1 MRKLKK
7 IPIAKIP
14 IQSMAIVLGLILM
27 VTFFS
32 IASSN
37 FLTPSNIN
45 NILLATMING
55 VLSVGALYVV
65 VTGGIDVS
73 IGTSMTFV
81 SVMLGVFM
89 NWWGMPAWMG
99 IICGILTG
107 AAVGLINGIMVTKM
121 KITPF
126 IATLGMQMATAG
138 LAIVITDGTPIYF
151 TQIQGYQNIALG
163 SPFAAWFADL
173 GIADYAINTGVIIM
187 VILILARPQ
196 TTDNWQNT
204 EIEGI
209 DIMLAVDVSTS
220 MLAEDLKPNRLEAAK
235 QVASEFINGRPN
247 DNIGL
252 TIFAGES
259 FTQCPLTVDH
269 GVLLNLFNSIKGD
282 IAQRGLI
289 EDGTA
294 IGMGIANA
302 VTRLKD
308 SKAKSKVIILLTD
321 GSNNRGDI
329 SPLTA
334 AEIAKQFGIRIYTI
348 GVGTNGTA
356 PYPMQTYAG
365 TQYVNVP
372 VEIDEKTLTE
382 IAGTTNGNYFRAT
395 SNSKLKEVYQEIDK
409 LEKTK
414 LNVKEFSK
422 REEEYQVFAWIAF
435 FCILLELLL
444 RNSVLKKI
452 P

>member
-1 MRKLKK
+1 MIFANIEYLFLLVLLIPYIVWYVMKRKKTEPTLQVSTTRMYMKAPKSWK
-7 IPIAKIP
+7 IYLLHAPF
-14 IQSMAIVLGLILM
+14 VLRT
-27 VTFFS
+27 V
-32 IASSN
+32 A
-37 FLTPSNIN
+37 
-45 NILLATMING
+45 
-55 VLSVGALYVV
+55 
-65 VTGGIDVS
+65 
-73 IGTSMTFV
+73 
-81 SVMLGVFM
+81 
-89 NWWGMPAWMG
+89 
-99 IICGILTG
+99 
-107 AAVGLINGIMVTKM
+107 
-121 KITPF
+121 
-126 IATLGMQMATAG
+126 
-138 LAIVITDGTPIYF
+138 
-151 TQIQGYQNIALG
+151 
-163 SPFAAWFADL
+163 
-173 GIADYAINTGVIIM
+173 IIM

-269 GVLLNLFNSIKGD
+269 GVLLILFNSIKGD
-282 IAQRGLI
+282 IAERGLI

-395 SNSKLKEVYQEIDK
+395 
-409 LEKTK
+409 K

>member
-1 MRKLKK
+1 MKNSMGKLKK

-187 VILILARPQ
+187 FLLAILF
-196 TTDNWQNT
+196 
-204 EIEGI
+204 G
-209 DIMLAVDVSTS
+209 IMLAKTS
-220 MLAEDLKPNRLEAAK
+220 
-235 QVASEFINGRPN
+235 FGRY
-247 DNIGL
+247 L
-252 TIFAGES
+252 Y
-259 FTQCPLTVDH
+259 
-269 GVLLNLFNSIKGD
+269 
-282 IAQRGLI
+282 
-289 EDGTA
+289 A
-294 IGMGIANA
+294 IG
-302 VTRLKD
+302 
-308 SKAKSKVIILLTD
+308 
-321 GSNNRGDI
+321 NNREHA
-329 SPLTA
+329 SQA
-334 AEIAKQFGIRIYTI
+334 
-348 GVGTNGTA
+348 
-356 PYPMQTYAG
+356 
-365 TQYVNVP
+365 
-372 VEIDEKTLTE
+372 
-382 IAGTTNGNYFRAT
+382 
-395 SNSKLKEVYQEIDK
+395 
-409 LEKTK
+409 
-414 LNVKEFSK
+414 
-422 REEEYQVFAWIAF
+422 
-435 FCILLELLL
+435 
-444 RNSVLKKI
+444 
-452 P
+452 